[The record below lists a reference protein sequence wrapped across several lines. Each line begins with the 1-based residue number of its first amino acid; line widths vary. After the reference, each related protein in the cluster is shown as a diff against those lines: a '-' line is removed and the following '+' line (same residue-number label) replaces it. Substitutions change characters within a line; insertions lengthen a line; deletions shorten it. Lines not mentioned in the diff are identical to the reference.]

1 MNQFLFSISFCIL
14 VHGSANAHDFWIEPS
29 NYRPSVGE
37 PVELALRVGDHFIGF
52 PFPRDPYHMVEFSVH
67 DDSGSRPVSGIISKT
82 PAGVFRASAGGAV
95 VVGYRRNR
103 TSVALEAT
111 AFESYLNKVGLTKVL
126 QTRTV
131 EGETTKEG
139 REAYSRYAKTVLSC
153 GGSLGAGYD
162 RLLGFDLEIVPG
174 RNPYAPWPDGTLP
187 VRILFYGQALEGIQ
201 VAAIHEDDSEPSHV
215 DTTDHSGRV
224 HLSIDRPGAWMIT
237 AVNIIPAGE
246 DSDADWESFW
256 GSLTFERVVT
266 R

>member
-103 TSVALEAT
+103 TRVALEAT
-111 AFESYLNKVGLTKVL
+111 AFESYLNKAGLTKVL

-153 GGSLGAGYD
+153 GDRSGPDTIACSASIWKLSQCEILTRLGRTVPSRFASCSMGKLLKVSRLPRFTKTTRSRRTLTRRITPAAFTFQSTD
-162 RLLGFDLEIVPG
+162 RVLG
-174 RNPYAPWPDGTLP
+174 
-187 VRILFYGQALEGIQ
+187 
-201 VAAIHEDDSEPSHV
+201 
-215 DTTDHSGRV
+215 
-224 HLSIDRPGAWMIT
+224 
-237 AVNIIPAGE
+237 
-246 DSDADWESFW
+246 
-256 GSLTFERVVT
+256 
-266 R
+266 